1 MFNTLMKR
9 SVSNENEDEDEEE
22 ALLLLALVEEE
33 EEEEGLR
40 RSSLS
45 EDLVS
50 TSS

>member
-33 EEEEGLR
+33 EEEGL